1 MRLRAIVFFL
11 CLALAIG
18 GVAVAGGQLHAAR
31 DRVGLTET
39 VRAGDPAAAAGLV
52 VDQALQ
58 SGSYL
63 QWQISALVGDPSAAE
78 TAFDKRKLSWR
89 ALVWPPEVG
98 TASVMP
104 HTFVDVSEII
114 DLRPWGGD
122 LDWYLEQHAE
132 AAPIEPILRDV
143 AERTPVG
150 QTHTEQIRLADWME
164 EYPLEWWLRVLDA
177 QEIRYDAT
185 SLEDRL
191 DGSFRIPIASDECV
205 EVSATRNEAGALT
218 DLTIS
223 AGEDRILEWLLEPR
237 IQTEA
242 LLTGSA
248 FWFTAAS
255 QGDLDLSDLPEGP
268 GLYRVAVTAEGDQ
281 RALDADSLKNCYT
294 LPGDA
299 WICGLMEGA
308 AGDVLLTYE
317 VGAEERCAVL
327 DAATGAVRQELSLP
341 QPAGQHWTDLLVQD
355 GALLL
360 CYEDQ
365 FFFYVW
371 EGDGYVLRVTGQL
384 PQVEDRSGETQAL
397 DPFTLAWDGER
408 LALGQAR
415 TESGWDLA
423 VYDAR
428 GALRYLGTYATT
440 LSESLA
446 PFAPAGYYG
455 PDYWDESAHPR
466 RDWMVP
472 VPAQALALRWER

>member
-1 MRLRAIVFFL
+1 MRPRAIVFFL

-18 GVAVAGGQLHAAR
+18 GVAVAGGQLHADR
-31 DRVGLTET
+31 DQVGLTET
-39 VRAGDPAAAAGLV
+39 VRAGDPSAAAGLV
-52 VDQALQ
+52 VEQALQ

-63 QWQISALVGDPSAAE
+63 QWQISAPVGDPAAAE
-78 TAFDKRKLSWR
+78 TTFDNKKIPWR

-132 AAPIEPILRDV
+132 VVPIEPILRDV
-143 AERTPVG
+143 AERAPVG
-150 QTHTEQIRLADWME
+150 QTHTEQIRLADWMD
-164 EYPLEWWLRVLDA
+164 EYPLEWWLRVSDA

-205 EVSATRNEAGALT
+205 EVSATRNESGALT
-218 DLTIS
+218 DFTIS
-223 AGEDRILEWLLEPR
+223 AGEERTLQWILEPR

-255 QGDLDLSDLPEGP
+255 QGDLDLSGLPEGP
-268 GLYRVAVTAEGDQ
+268 GLYRVAAKMTEDQ
-281 RALDADSLKNCYT
+281 GSLDPDTLTNCYT
-294 LPGDA
+294 LPGDV
-299 WICGLMEGA
+299 WVCGLMEGA

-327 DAATGAVRQELSLP
+327 DAATGALRQELSLP
-341 QPAGQHWTDLLVQD
+341 QPAGQHWTGLLVQD
-355 GALLL
+355 GALLFS
-360 CYEDQ
+360 YEDQ
-365 FFFYVW
+365 FYFYVW

-384 PQVEDRSGETQAL
+384 PQLEDRSGETQAL
-397 DPFTLAWDGER
+397 VPFTLAWDGER

-423 VYDAR
+423 VYDAM
-428 GALRYLGTYATT
+428 GALCYLGTYATT

-446 PFAPAGYYG
+446 PFTPAGYYG
-455 PDYWDESAHPR
+455 PDYWDEAEAPR
-466 RDWMVP
+466 YDWMVP
-472 VPAQALALRWER
+472 VPAQSLTLRWET